1 MNSGGFGGSERALR
15 LTGRGAPDKPVRGV
29 GPSPSSGRRRA
40 VVVGFAAL
48 FGLYVALAAA
58 NPMESSVHG
67 DGYYTYLW
75 ARSIVFD
82 GDLDFHEDYR
92 ACPDP
97 WSMARQPV
105 GEDINHWNMGP
116 ALFWVPILAFD
127 RLTHPAADSPDPHRA
142 LGCLPPLSQRAVYGS
157 LLAGWLTMLLGFLV
171 ARRHFGAGSAFVGA
185 AGVGTLTSLTYYAT
199 MMLSYGHAGSSF
211 GAGLLVYVWDRYR
224 DRPSARGWAL
234 QGLALGVAMLMRS
247 QNAVLVIL
255 PLGSWL
261 AQAWPRRRRAS
272 RLARHVGAGLMFTAL
287 MLAVFSPQLW
297 FAWHTL
303 GDPLAMSQGDHFMRW
318 ESPRVMAALFSANG
332 LVPWAP
338 VHLFVFAGL
347 AALALRRR
355 TRALGLGLLAV
366 TAANTYVVAS
376 VYDWWGAV
384 GFPGRR
390 FDTLAVP
397 FMVGLAAFA
406 HEVWRWAARRRVSA
420 SLAIVGAAAVVVLG
434 FFNVG
439 TSVGVAGALRTHVPH
454 ASPTH
459 WGGVLGRTFGPTWEA
474 LGNPTTW
481 PASIPFA
488 IRHGVH
494 PRRWDVLGGPELFFH
509 EYQTLQR
516 NVGHSVVDFRADD
529 SILYVDGPAASEEV
543 GSYAGHRGVA
553 IQPGNAR
560 LLLPLHYPHAG
571 RLELEVASMAPS
583 DGRSL
588 VGLTVNGVAIA
599 TAAVPAGRREVLAF
613 TLPWGVTHEGI
624 NEAWLWVDGGSVVL
638 TKLEL
643 FDHDPPPH
651 LQQEKRN
658 RSLRAWRRAHRGAG
672 PRE

>member
-1 MNSGGFGGSERALR
+1 MTES
-15 LTGRGAPDKPVRGV
+15 GAPDKPVDGV
-29 GPSPSSGRRRA
+29 GPSPSSGRRQA
-40 VVVGFAAL
+40 VVFGFAAL

-75 ARSIVFD
+75 ARSLVFD

-92 ACPDP
+92 LCPDP

-127 RLTHPAADSPDPHRA
+127 RLTHPATASPDPHRA
-142 LGCLPPLSQRAVYGS
+142 NGCLPPISQRAVYGS
-157 LLAGWLTMLLGFLV
+157 LLAGWLTMLLGFLT

-185 AGVGTLTSLTYYAT
+185 AGVGVLTSLTYYAT

-211 GAGLLVYVWDRYR
+211 GAGLAVYTWDRYR
-224 DRPSARGWAL
+224 DRPSAKGWAL

-247 QNAVLVIL
+247 QNAILVLL

-261 AQAWPRRRRAS
+261 AQAWRSPRPGA
-272 RLARHVGAGLMFTAL
+272 LARHVGAGVLFAAL
-287 MLAVFSPQLW
+287 MLVIFSPQLW

-303 GDPLAMSQGDHFMRW
+303 GDPFAMSQGENFMRW
-318 ESPRVMAALFSANG
+318 DRPRMLGALFSANG

-338 VHLFVFAGL
+338 VHVLVFAGL

-355 TRALGLGLLAV
+355 TRALGVGLLVV
-366 TAANTYVVAS
+366 TLANTYVVAA

-397 FMVGLAAFA
+397 FMVGLAGFA
-406 HEVWRWAARRRVSA
+406 HEVWRFSVRRRAAA
-420 SLAIVGAAAVVVLG
+420 SLALVTAGAVVVLG
-434 FFNVG
+434 FLNVS
-439 TSVGVAGALRTHVPH
+439 TSVGVAGALRTHLPL

-459 WGGVLGRTFGPTWEA
+459 WAGVLGRSFGPVWKT
-474 LGNPTTW
+474 LGNPLTW

-488 IRHGVH
+488 IEHGVH

-509 EYQTLQR
+509 EYQTLLR
-516 NVGHSVVDFRADD
+516 NAGPSRIDFRADD
-529 SILYVDGPAASEEV
+529 SIHYVDGPS
-543 GSYAGHRGVA
+543 AGEAIETHGGQRGV
-553 IQPGNAR
+553 ILRPGSSR
-560 LLLPLHYPHAG
+560 VLLPLHYGHVG
-571 RLELEVASMAPS
+571 RLELTVASLAP
-583 DGRSL
+583 DEGRSA
-588 VGLTVNGVAIA
+588 VGLTVNGVGIA

-613 TLPWGVTHEGI
+613 TLPWGVTREGM
-624 NEAWLWVDGGSVVL
+624 NEAWIWVDGGSVVL
-638 TKLEL
+638 SELEL
-643 FDHDPPPH
+643 FDHEPSPH
-651 LQQEKRN
+651 LQQEERN
-658 RSLRAWRRAHRGAG
+658 RSLRAWRRAHRGGFFFGG
-672 PRE
+672 PERRRSPHGAERP